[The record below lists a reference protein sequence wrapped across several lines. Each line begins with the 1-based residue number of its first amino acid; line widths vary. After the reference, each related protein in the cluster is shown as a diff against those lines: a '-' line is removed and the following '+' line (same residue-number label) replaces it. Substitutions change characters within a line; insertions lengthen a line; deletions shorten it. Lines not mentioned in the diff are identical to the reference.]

1 MSDHRDLAGR
11 QLQVVACLS
20 CHREARDPLDSFFE
34 ALSLS
39 LSLPLSFSLFF
50 FFLSGDEE
58 SELTL
63 TGLEDFRLTPAA
75 EALAAAEALSS
86 ARLTSARNSCILC
99 SAAAFRR

>member
-11 QLQVVACLS
+11 QLQVVACLLS
-20 CHREARDPLDSFFE
+20 SRGPGSFGSFFE
-34 ALSLS
+34 ALS